1 MCPWVGTSSGRCM
14 FACPLWVQHLPQ
26 VCLGQDWLLGPGG
39 RPVPVQQGSLP
50 RLACSGPQGPA
61 GSQPVPVQ
69 ASRPWA
75 CSGSLAVQ
83 ALFRCSS
90 GRNMAIFAPHT
101 GYPPSQCGKV
111 QPCGCRCKQRRARVA
126 ALVAASMVATCSCMG
141 SMKGAGAAHVR
152 FNPFSF
158 VWPHLVSAQTTTLS
172 SPCSWGLLAQP
183 CTHPPKQWCCSG
195 CGN

>member
-1 MCPWVGTSSGRCM
+1 MHPRIHTPLKLHTLEFVICAPLNLHALGFMCPWVGTGSGRCM

-90 GRNMAIFAPHT
+90 GRNMAIFASHT
-101 GYPPSQCGKV
+101 DPNKMHCGGIQMWNPGLGCPTPKKGNNKPKTGRSSGYLSHLDT
-111 QPCGCRCKQRRARVA
+111 PCWQ
-126 ALVAASMVATCSCMG
+126 
-141 SMKGAGAAHVR
+141 
-152 FNPFSF
+152 
-158 VWPHLVSAQTTTLS
+158 
-172 SPCSWGLLAQP
+172 
-183 CTHPPKQWCCSG
+183 
-195 CGN
+195 

>member
-1 MCPWVGTSSGRCM
+1 MHPRIHTPLNLHTLEFVICAPLNLHALGFMCPWVGTGSGRCM

-61 GSQPVPVQ
+61 GSPEPVPVQ

-90 GRNMAIFAPHT
+90 GRNMAIFASHT
-101 GYPPSQCGKV
+101 ASRAFVVVPNMQGVITPFLGGPWWAKV
-111 QPCGCRCKQRRARVA
+111 Q
-126 ALVAASMVATCSCMG
+126 
-141 SMKGAGAAHVR
+141 
-152 FNPFSF
+152 
-158 VWPHLVSAQTTTLS
+158 
-172 SPCSWGLLAQP
+172 GL
-183 CTHPPKQWCCSG
+183 KR
-195 CGN
+195 